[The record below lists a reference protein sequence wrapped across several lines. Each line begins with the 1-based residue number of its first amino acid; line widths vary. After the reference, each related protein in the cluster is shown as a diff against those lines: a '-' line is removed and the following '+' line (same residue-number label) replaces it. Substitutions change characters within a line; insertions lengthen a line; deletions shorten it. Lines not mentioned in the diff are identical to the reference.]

1 MNKYIYL
8 ALSWVMIGL
17 LSSCYDDKGNYDY
30 DYIQS
35 VILREGLKDTVVT
48 RGKVLT
54 LKPEIAKIVTHG
66 ENDTTGVNV
75 DDYDYVWYTYNE
87 VTGKRDTLGNRSYLE
102 DTIYLPISDKYR
114 VTFSITEKAS
124 GVAWLNQ
131 FGLKVIGAYKNGFL
145 FLTED
150 ATGEVE
156 LELYGDDAQGGK
168 IRETGMLQRSG
179 FPYRKGGANAVSYI
193 SWDRMNIKQIWVA
206 TGEATGWLTIPD
218 MVWLETNM
226 ATYMMVEAK
235 PISYTFKK
243 MYAYKQNDLKE
254 FFVTDE
260 GEVHWFDPTGA
271 FYSDCA
277 YNGGQKFKA
286 STILGVSG
294 DCILLYNETGKY
306 FLSYSTWS
314 PMYAKSEST
323 RLSGADALEG
333 SDLIYMQGIAD
344 GSVIVITKDPD
355 GLYRRYVYV
364 SSLDFSSYPPGA
376 VFKQETNFTQEL
388 QNNANMLEE
397 AEHIVLDRGNGFIY
411 FAIGSTLYN
420 YREGGG
426 IDACV
431 KLNDLMFEGEKVVM
445 DEITAMAVVT
455 DGKYNKDVIV
465 ATYSAETK
473 GKVYVLRPDQSE
485 SRRMEVVEIIPTNEM
500 VKSISYWQ

>member
-1 MNKYIYL
+1 
-8 ALSWVMIGL
+8 
-17 LSSCYDDKGNYDY
+17 
-30 DYIQS
+30 
-35 VILREGLKDTVVT
+35 
-48 RGKVLT
+48 
-54 LKPEIAKIVTHG
+54 
-66 ENDTTGVNV
+66 
-75 DDYDYVWYTYNE
+75 
-87 VTGKRDTLGNRSYLE
+87 
-102 DTIYLPISDKYR
+102 
-114 VTFSITEKAS
+114 
-124 GVAWLNQ
+124 
-131 FGLKVIGAYKNGFL
+131 
-145 FLTED
+145 
-150 ATGEVE
+150 
-156 LELYGDDAQGGK
+156 
-168 IRETGMLQRSG
+168 
-179 FPYRKGGANAVSYI
+179 
-193 SWDRMNIKQIWVA
+193 
-206 TGEATGWLTIPD
+206 
-218 MVWLETNM
+218 
-226 ATYMMVEAK
+226 
-235 PISYTFKK
+235 
-243 MYAYKQNDLKE
+243 
-254 FFVTDE
+254 
-260 GEVHWFDPTGA
+260 
-271 FYSDCA
+271 
-277 YNGGQKFKA
+277 
-286 STILGVSG
+286 
-294 DCILLYNETGKY
+294 
-306 FLSYSTWS
+306 
-314 PMYAKSEST
+314 MYAKSEST